1 MTSSDDTPPL
11 QSLDP
16 GPVDPG
22 YWERFQARV
31 MEEAAPALDR
41 RLRGAHPTV
50 PQLVL
55 SWGRFVVPSAVAAA
69 TVAWM
74 LVSQSPLPTEVVSAA
89 PEAGAW
95 FLFADPPSEAFPTDP
110 VALDSLDQGRVLF
123 PVEGL

>member
-1 MTSSDDTPPL
+1 
-11 QSLDP
+11 
-16 GPVDPG
+16 
-22 YWERFQARV
+22 

-41 RLRGAHPTV
+41 RLRGARATV

-69 TVAWM
+69 MVAWI

-89 PEAGAW
+89 PEGGTW

-110 VALDSLDQGRVLF
+110 VAGEGLDQGRGLF